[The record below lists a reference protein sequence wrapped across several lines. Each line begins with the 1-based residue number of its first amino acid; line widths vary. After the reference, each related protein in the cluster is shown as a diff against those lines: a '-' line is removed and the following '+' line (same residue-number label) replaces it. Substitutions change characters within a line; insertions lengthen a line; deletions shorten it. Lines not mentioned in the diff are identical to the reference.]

1 MPIVLPYRFD
11 TSPVV
16 KLILRG
22 VLGLL
27 MLVIAPGIV
36 YSLLVSHDR
45 TAALLLLV
53 TGTIVMYF
61 GRIFIKNLE
70 ATSGTITADQ
80 VIVEPGTLYGTQL
93 RGPRGRFP
101 LQQFSAI
108 RVQRIPPSGDIQQG
122 PHERVIL
129 AGKGDTPDILVA
141 RTSDDAGRALG
152 RDLSARLGLPY
163 EEEVAPY

>member
-1 MPIVLPYRFD
+1 MPIALPYQFD

-27 MLVIAPGIV
+27 VLVIVPGIG
-36 YSLLVSHDR
+36 YSLLVSHDL
-45 TAALLLLV
+45 TAAVGLLV
-53 TGTIVMYF
+53 TGAIVMYF

-70 ATSGTITADQ
+70 ATTGTITADH
-80 VIVEPGTLYGTQL
+80 VAVEPGTLYGAAL

-101 LQQFSAI
+101 IQQFSAV
-108 RVQRIPPSGDIQQG
+108 RVQRIPPSADVQLGA
-122 PHERVIL
+122 HERVIL
-129 AGKGDTPDILVA
+129 TGKAGTPDILVA
-141 RTSDDAGRALG
+141 RTSDDTGRTLG
-152 RDLSARLGLPY
+152 RELSTALGLPY

>member
-1 MPIVLPYRFD
+1 MSIALPYQFD

-27 MLVIAPGIV
+27 VLVIVPGIG
-36 YSLLVSHDR
+36 YSLLVSRDL
-45 TAALLLLV
+45 TAAAVLLV
-53 TGTIVMYF
+53 TGAIVLYF

-80 VIVEPGTLYGTQL
+80 VIVEPGTLYGTSL

-101 LQQFSAI
+101 IQQFSSV

-122 PHERVIL
+122 AHERVIL
-129 AGKGDTPDILVA
+129 TGKAGTPDILVA

-152 RDLSARLGLPY
+152 RDLSTALGLPY

>member
-22 VLGLL
+22 VLGLFI
-27 MLVIAPGIV
+27 LVIVPGIG

-45 TAALLLLV
+45 AAAVQLLIS
-53 TGTIVMYF
+53 GAIVMYF

-70 ATSGTITADQ
+70 ATSGTITADR
-80 VIVEPGTLYGTQL
+80 VVVEPGTLYGTSL
-93 RGPRGRFP
+93 HGPRGRFP
-101 LQQFSAI
+101 IQQFRSV

-122 PHERVIL
+122 AHERVIL
-129 AGKGDTPDILVA
+129 TGKPGTPDILIA
-141 RTSDDAGRALG
+141 RTSDDAGRVLG
-152 RDLSARLGLPY
+152 RDLSAALGLLY

>member
-1 MPIVLPYRFD
+1 MPITLPYRFD
-11 TSPVV
+11 TSPVI

-27 MLVIAPGIV
+27 MLVIVPGIV

-45 TAALLLLV
+45 AAALSLLV
-53 TGTIVMYF
+53 TGAIVLYF

-70 ATSGTITADQ
+70 ATAGIITADH
-80 VIVEPGTLYGTQL
+80 VAVEPGTLYGASL

-101 LQQFSAI
+101 IQQFSAV
-108 RVQRIPPSGDIQQG
+108 RVQRIPPSADVQLGA
-122 PHERVIL
+122 HERVIL
-129 AGKGDTPDILVA
+129 AGKGSTPDILVV
-141 RTSDDAGRALG
+141 RTSDDTGRTLG
-152 RDLSARLGLPY
+152 RDLSTALGLPY

>member
-1 MPIVLPYRFD
+1 MPVTLPYRFD

-27 MLVIAPGIV
+27 IVVIAPGIL

-45 TAALLLLV
+45 AAALHLLV
-53 TGTIVMYF
+53 TGVIVLYF

-70 ATSGTITADQ
+70 ATSGTITADR
-80 VIVEPGTLYGTQL
+80 VVVEPGTLYGTSL
-93 RGPRGRFP
+93 RGPRGTFP
-101 LQQFSAI
+101 IRQFTAV

-122 PHERVIL
+122 AHERVTL
-129 AGKGDTPDILVA
+129 TGKPGTPDILVA
-141 RTSDDAGRALG
+141 RTSEDAGRALG
-152 RDLSARLGLPY
+152 RDLSTALGLPY
-163 EEEVAPY
+163 VEVVAPY